1 MFQYHPNRSQHET
14 WSFLGVLEIRN
25 LLSSSASSCNCR
37 DPKISWKIHNF
48 IFTEKTTKT
57 STFAI
62 LRTRSSIN
70 QSFFLVARRSSIYQA
85 VSLFPVAQFRMK
97 KIPAQNYPQ
106 SSDHW
111 MNSITPIGSM
121 EMIYVPTF
129 IIKINQSWLILI
141 ANVGKYFISM
151 DASWDCGF
159 GFSWFNLRTW
169 PCQSISRSLGFIS
182 EPELSAPGGIFRGP
196 WKNYRL
202 YGCFLTWWYPPFHT
216 PPLYGL
222 YFKVTVSG
230 STQPHGK
237 LAFFVH
243 LSKMKLA

>member
-1 MFQYHPNRSQHET
+1 MKHEA
-14 WSFLGVLEIRN
+14 FLAFWRLEICWAALR
-25 LLSSSASSCNCR
+25 LPVIAGIQKFHGKSITLSSQ
-37 DPKISWKIHNF
+37 K
-48 IFTEKTTKT
+48 KTTKT

-216 PPLYGL
+216 PPFTASILKSQFQDQHSLMANLLFLYIC
-222 YFKVTVSG
+222 
-230 STQPHGK
+230 QRWN
-237 LAFFVH
+237 
-243 LSKMKLA
+243 